1 MEGTDNNLND
11 NRIREKEYLLRAPMP
26 CGRIQRASEG
36 EKKWKMERGHSGE
49 RERITDSLIKNRSV
63 HEYYIRRGT
72 RPAVILAA
80 RTTRFD
86 NSCRRNDF
94 PDFSGPH

>member
-1 MEGTDNNLND
+1 
-11 NRIREKEYLLRAPMP
+11 
-26 CGRIQRASEG
+26 
-36 EKKWKMERGHSGE
+36 MERGHSGE

-63 HEYYIRRGT
+63 HEYYIRRET

-86 NSCRRNDF
+86 NSRRRNDF